1 MNKNTKILLIASIII
16 FVLAI
21 IIFSLLMFTSRNA
34 DETYKN
40 TKDPIQENTSEE
52 FSFIDLDGKKH
63 TIQEFTRLGTAII
76 FWRSDAAN
84 SLSTLELI
92 NKYYETYKNDIH
104 FLVINTE
111 EPYDD
116 IQSLVAEFEY
126 SFPLYFDTENLA
138 SKFYTLDQL
147 PTLIFIEKNNEM
159 NIISGGIDED
169 TLTANLD
176 ILAENY

>member
-21 IIFSLLMFTSRNA
+21 IVFSLLMFTSRNA

-40 TKDPIQENTSEE
+40 TKTPIQEDTIQE
-52 FSFIDLDGKKH
+52 FSFIDLGGNKH
-63 TIQEFTRLGTAII
+63 TVQEFTGLGTAII

-126 SFPLYFDTENLA
+126 SFPLYFDTKNLA
-138 SKFYTLDQL
+138 SKFYTIDQL

-159 NIISGGIDED
+159 NIINGGIDED